1 MKPTELLVILAIL
14 AVVVALFAW
23 AISKFKNARNFGRCK
38 AIALANALGLFG
50 AKAETL
56 LLDPA
61 SSYNSGNPWPGR
73 NLLVQRGATGSQYGD
88 LSAGTNRPLGV
99 TLDAPFNA
107 SDPFEVEIL
116 GAQKGLFIGIG
127 TGAITIDHLLV
138 SAAAGKVTDIT
149 TLGNGTYW
157 VVGKAAATITAT
169 NSTMEIS
176 YVPCLPYQLTVSG
189 GGGTYAYTAP
199 TGS

>member
-1 MKPTELLVILAIL
+1 MKNKKSPFLTLLGTLVGILTAPVL
-14 AVVVALFAW
+14 LFRA
-23 AISKFKNARNFGRCK
+23 FRARQQPPLV
-38 AIALANALGLFG
+38 ALANSLGLWG

-61 SSYNSGNPWPGR
+61 STYNSGNVWPGR
-73 NLLVQRGATGSQYGD
+73 NLLVQRGASGYQYGD
-88 LSAGTNRPLGV
+88 LSGGANRPLGM
-99 TLDAPFNA
+99 TLDAPYN
-107 SDPFEVEIL
+107 SGDPFEVQIL
-116 GAQKGLFIGIG
+116 GAHPGLFLGIA
-127 TGAITIDHLLV
+127 TGAVTIDHLLV
-138 SAAAGKVTDIT
+138 AAAAGKVTDIT

-176 YVPCLPYQLTVSG
+176 YVPCLPYQITVSG
-189 GGGTYAYTAP
+189 GGGTYALTAP